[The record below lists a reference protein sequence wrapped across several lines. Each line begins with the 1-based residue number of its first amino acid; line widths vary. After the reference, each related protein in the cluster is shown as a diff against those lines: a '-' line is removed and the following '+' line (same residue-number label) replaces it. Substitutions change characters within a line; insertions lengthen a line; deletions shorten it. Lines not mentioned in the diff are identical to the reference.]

1 VKNQALI
8 GFELCFDREW
18 PLVNLVLVAFVMDSI
33 AFTVVFGKLNG
44 AEQAL
49 QQGNERSNFA
59 LTALAQMAA

>member
-1 VKNQALI
+1 
-8 GFELCFDREW
+8 
-18 PLVNLVLVAFVMDSI
+18 MDSI